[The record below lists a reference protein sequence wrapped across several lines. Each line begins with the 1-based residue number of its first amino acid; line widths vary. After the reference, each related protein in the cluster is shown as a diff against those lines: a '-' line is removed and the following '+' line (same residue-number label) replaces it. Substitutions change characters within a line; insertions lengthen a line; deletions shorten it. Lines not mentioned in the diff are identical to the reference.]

1 MENISNQ
8 RERKNEN
15 GSSQLNNI
23 TQVIILLT
31 DYSLAIIC
39 LN

>member
-31 DYSLAIIC
+31 DYIVWQ
-39 LN
+39 